1 MSEALSPELTLRL
14 NERMEELMVEII
26 EIKIYLAEPL
36 SAEGRAMLP
45 LGIMGEVM
53 SAELEQES
61 AGLLEQAHYMTREK
75 GVSNWDKLKTSMY
88 LHRKIAMLVTLTRII
103 AQLPAASAQASNAVF
118 LLTDRIAEQCKKIDA
133 VLNVL
138 VSENITAGD
147 ADLAK
152 A

>member
-1 MSEALSPELTLRL
+1 
-14 NERMEELMVEII
+14 
-26 EIKIYLAEPL
+26 
-36 SAEGRAMLP
+36 MLP